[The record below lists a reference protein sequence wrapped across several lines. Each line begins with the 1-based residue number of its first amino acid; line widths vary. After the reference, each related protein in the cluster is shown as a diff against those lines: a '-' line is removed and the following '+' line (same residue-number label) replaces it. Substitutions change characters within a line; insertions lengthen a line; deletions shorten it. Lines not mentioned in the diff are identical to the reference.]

1 MSAESKHTP
10 ESVAR
15 AYMESVDLKPY
26 WAKELEKID
35 SQMEVF
41 QEKISSQIC
50 ELNFYQTEFEK
61 LKSKRVTI
69 LQNIKQPGL
78 FA

>member
-1 MSAESKHTP
+1 MSAKRKQTV
-10 ESVAR
+10 ESVAK
-15 AYMESVDLKPY
+15 AYMESANLKPY

-61 LKSKRVTI
+61 LKNKKVTI